1 MPRDLSGDYY
11 LPNGNPVA
19 SGTIIQSTW
28 ANTTMDDIAAALSD
42 SLDRYGRGGMLAPFK
57 FFDGTVQAP
66 GATWANEPN
75 TGLYRA
81 GGGDLRMSVLATDVM
96 KWEQDDAYIWD
107 DEALV
112 WRKILTQGG
121 QGGVPGGDT
130 DGEVIRWDNTTLRW
144 EITDDFRVLN
154 SGEVKG
160 VFRGTAVNQPESK
173 ILSVSVLPTQP
184 DPNTLYLVRD

>member
-1 MPRDLSGDYY
+1 MPRDSNGDFT
-11 LPNGNPVA
+11 LVAGNPVEP
-19 SGTIIQSTW
+19 GTIIQSTW
-28 ANTTMDDIAAALSD
+28 ANTTMEDIAIALSD

-57 FFDGTVQAP
+57 FFDGSLQAP

-75 TGLYRA
+75 TGLWRA
-81 GGGDLRMSVLATDVM
+81 ASGNLQMAVRANPVM
-96 KWEQDDAYIWD
+96 KWEDEDAFIWD
-107 DEALV
+107 PEASV

-121 QGGVPGGDT
+121 QGGVPQGDV
-130 DGEVIRWDNTTLRW
+130 DGEVIVWDESTQRWR
-144 EITDDFRVLN
+144 ITDQFRVLD

-160 VFRGTAVNQPESK
+160 VFRGSAVNQPESK